1 VHNAPAR
8 TQGTL
13 DMNQCLGASRAL
25 LALALAGLIGACA
38 TPNRLVYSSG
48 FSFANYDYVFLAK
61 PEGANANTAL
71 YGFDV
76 EFGNILTSYNMR
88 LVGDKQFAAMPTAQ
102 QQRTLFARMA
112 VAGVDERI
120 VFSVS
125 FDDATSGRTGA
136 NITSSTKGELFE
148 EDDRREAFESV
159 SNTVIRALQQDK
171 GLLVSEHRASRPEAG
186 APAAPGPAA
195 SAPMPPE
202 PLPPAAAP
210 PGEPRP
216 LTDDA
221 SVVPVAP

>member
-1 VHNAPAR
+1 M
-8 TQGTL
+8 L
-13 DMNQCLGASRAL
+13 LRAL
-25 LALALAGLIGACA
+25 LPVVLCATLQACA

-76 EFGNILTSYNMR
+76 EFGNILSSYNMR
-88 LVGDKQFAAMPTAQ
+88 LIGDKEYAAMPVSR

-112 VAGVDERI
+112 VASVDERI

-125 FDDATSGRTGA
+125 FDDANSGRTGA

-159 SNTVIRALQQDK
+159 SATVIKALQQDK
-171 GLLVSEHRASRPEAG
+171 GLQISKDSGRHPAPVIESPAPGAAG
-186 APAAPGPAA
+186 VAIPPSPPAPASGVPIA
-195 SAPMPPE
+195 
-202 PLPPAAAP
+202 LPDTAAAP
-210 PGEPRP
+210 
-216 LTDDA
+216 
-221 SVVPVAP
+221 

>member
-1 VHNAPAR
+1 MLAKAL
-8 TQGTL
+8 TL
-13 DMNQCLGASRAL
+13 SL
-25 LALALAGLIGACA
+25 LVGFTTACA

-76 EFGNILTSYNMR
+76 EFGNILSSYNMR
-88 LVGDKQFAAMPTAQ
+88 LVGDKQYATMPPAQ

-112 VAGVDERI
+112 VAGEDERI

-136 NITSSTKGELFE
+136 SVTSSTKGELFE

-159 SNTVIRALQQDK
+159 SNTVIKALQQDK
-171 GLLVSEHRASRPEAG
+171 ALVVSSHKAERTGGVAAET
-186 APAAPGPAA
+186 APAEG
-195 SAPMPPE
+195 
-202 PLPPAAAP
+202 
-210 PGEPRP
+210 R
-216 LTDDA
+216 
-221 SVVPVAP
+221 